1 MVSFLTSYTLQKTSF
16 SSFRLHCWICNQI
29 RKTLVTVCLL
39 GFTGSLDSVIEA
51 LDSFILIIRDQKHNQ
66 KVIHSFI
73 HALICSFK
81 SNNSNYKLSTKVS
94 SNLCVKHA
102 HYMKPPQPDHFQRRT
117 RAHVRA
123 RLRAGPDGILPD
135 TVAFLSV
142 RFLSGCNQ
150 TGTGQLKQNR

>member
-1 MVSFLTSYTLQKTSF
+1 MYINEKKYTLQKTSF
-16 SSFRLHCWICNQI
+16 SSFRLHCWICDQI

-39 GFTGSLDSVIEA
+39 WFYRISLDSVIEA

-102 HYMKPPQPDHFQRRT
+102 HYMKPLQPDHFQRRART
-117 RAHVRA
+117 FAHVC
-123 RLRAGPDGILPD
+123 GQVP
-135 TVAFLSV
+135 TVSYRTQWRSCLSDFSLAV
-142 RFLSGCNQ
+142 
-150 TGTGQLKQNR
+150 TKQEQGS